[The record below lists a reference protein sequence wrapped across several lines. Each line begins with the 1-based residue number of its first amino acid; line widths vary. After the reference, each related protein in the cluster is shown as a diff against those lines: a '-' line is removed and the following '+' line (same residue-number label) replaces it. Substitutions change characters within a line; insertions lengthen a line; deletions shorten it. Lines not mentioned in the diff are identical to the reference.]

1 MKFRSIKKN
10 IPAIFFKQIWFKLLR
25 QNRGQAMAEYAILS
39 AMVVAV
45 ALFFNKEIISKLND
59 YYSLIANMVS
69 LPIP

>member
-1 MKFRSIKKN
+1 MKFRSINKLMLAS
-10 IPAIFFKQIWFKLLR
+10 ILTLLR
-25 QNRGQAMAEYAILS
+25 QNKGQAMTEYAILS

-45 ALFFNKEIISKLND
+45 SLYFNKEIISKLND

>member
-1 MKFRSIKKN
+1 M
-10 IPAIFFKQIWFKLLR
+10 PAGIFSQLWFKLLR
-25 QNRGQAMAEYAILS
+25 QDMGQAMAEYAILS

-59 YYSLIANMVS
+59 YYSLMANMVS

>member
-1 MKFRSIKKN
+1 MKFRSIRKLM
-10 IPAIFFKQIWFKLLR
+10 PAATFLKLLR
-25 QNRGQAMAEYAILS
+25 QNRGQAMTEYAILS
-39 AMVVAV
+39 AMFVAV

>member
-1 MKFRSIKKN
+1 M
-10 IPAIFFKQIWFKLLR
+10 PAGIFKQLWFKLLR
-25 QNRGQAMAEYAILS
+25 QNMGQAMAEYAILS

-45 ALFFNKEIISKLND
+45 ALYFNKEVISKLND

>member
-1 MKFRSIKKN
+1 MKFRSIIKLM
-10 IPAIFFKQIWFKLLR
+10 PAGIFKLLR
-25 QNRGQAMAEYAILS
+25 QNNGQAMAEYAILS

-45 ALFFNKEIISKLND
+45 SLYFNKEIISKLND

>member
-1 MKFRSIKKN
+1 MKFSSIKKLM
-10 IPAIFFKQIWFKLLR
+10 PVTVFKLLR
-25 QNRGQAMAEYAILS
+25 HSSGQAMAEYAILS

-45 ALFFNKEIISKLND
+45 ALYFNKEIISNLND

>member
-1 MKFRSIKKN
+1 MEFRSIKN
-10 IPAIFFKQIWFKLLR
+10 FAPASILRLIR

-45 ALFFNKEIISKLND
+45 ALYFNQEIISKLND

>member
-1 MKFRSIKKN
+1 MKCRSIKKL
-10 IPAIFFKQIWFKLLR
+10 IPASIIKLLR
-25 QNRGQAMAEYAILS
+25 QSRGQAMTEFAILS
-39 AMVVAV
+39 AMIVAV

>member
-1 MKFRSIKKN
+1 MKFGSIKKP
-10 IPAIFFKQIWFKLLR
+10 PAFVLKLLR
-25 QNRGQAMAEYAILS
+25 QNSGQAMTEYAILS

-45 ALFFNKEIISKLND
+45 SLYFNQEIISKLND

>member
-1 MKFRSIKKN
+1 MKFRSIKKFMLAS
-10 IPAIFFKQIWFKLLR
+10 ILKLLR
-25 QNRGQAMAEYAILS
+25 QNRGQAMTEYAILS

-45 ALFFNKEIISKLND
+45 ALYFNKEIISKLND

>member
-1 MKFRSIKKN
+1 MTATI
-10 IPAIFFKQIWFKLLR
+10 FKLFR

-39 AMVVAV
+39 AMIVAV
-45 ALFFNKEIISKLND
+45 ALYFNKEIISKLND

>member
-1 MKFRSIKKN
+1 M
-10 IPAIFFKQIWFKLLR
+10 PAIIFKLLK
-25 QNRGQAMAEYAILS
+25 QNMGQAMVEYAILS

>member
-1 MKFRSIKKN
+1 MV
-10 IPAIFFKQIWFKLLR
+10 
-25 QNRGQAMAEYAILS
+25 EYAILS

-45 ALFFNKEIISKLND
+45 ALYFNKEIILKLND

>member
-1 MKFRSIKKN
+1 MKFRSTKKLSDC
-10 IPAIFFKQIWFKLLR
+10 ILKLLR
-25 QNRGQAMAEYAILS
+25 QNRGQAMTEYAILS

-45 ALFFNKEIISKLND
+45 SLYFNKEIISKLND

>member
-1 MKFRSIKKN
+1 MT
-10 IPAIFFKQIWFKLLR
+10 
-25 QNRGQAMAEYAILS
+25 EYAILS
-39 AMVVAV
+39 AMIVAV

>member
-1 MKFRSIKKN
+1 MKFGSIIKP
-10 IPAIFFKQIWFKLLR
+10 PAFVLKLLR
-25 QNRGQAMAEYAILS
+25 QNSWQAMTEYAILS

-45 ALFFNKEIISKLND
+45 SLYFNQEIISKLND

>member
-1 MKFRSIKKN
+1 M
-10 IPAIFFKQIWFKLLR
+10 PAIIFKLVRFKLFR

-45 ALFFNKEIISKLND
+45 SLYFNKEIISKLND
-59 YYSLIANMVS
+59 YYTLIANMVS

>member
-1 MKFRSIKKN
+1 M
-10 IPAIFFKQIWFKLLR
+10 PAGILKQLWFKLFR
-25 QNRGQAMAEYAILS
+25 QNVGQAMAEYAILS

-45 ALFFNKEIISKLND
+45 ALYFNKEVISKLND

>member
-1 MKFRSIKKN
+1 MKFRSVKRFV
-10 IPAIFFKQIWFKLLR
+10 PASIFKLLWFKLIR
-25 QNRGQAMAEYAILS
+25 QNGGQAMAEYAILS

>member
-1 MKFRSIKKN
+1 MKFRSIKKLSAC
-10 IPAIFFKQIWFKLLR
+10 ILKLFR

-45 ALFFNKEIISKLND
+45 ALYFNKEIISKLND

>member
-1 MKFRSIKKN
+1 MKFRSIKKLK
-10 IPAIFFKQIWFKLLR
+10 PVTFFKLLR

>member
-1 MKFRSIKKN
+1 MKFRSIKKF
-10 IPAIFFKQIWFKLLR
+10 ILASILKLLR
-25 QNRGQAMAEYAILS
+25 QNRGQAMTEYAILS

-45 ALFFNKEIISKLND
+45 ALFFNKEIISKLNE

>member
-1 MKFRSIKKN
+1 MT
-10 IPAIFFKQIWFKLLR
+10 
-25 QNRGQAMAEYAILS
+25 EYAILS

-45 ALFFNKEIISKLND
+45 ALYFNKEIISKLND

>member
-1 MKFRSIKKN
+1 MKFGLIKKP
-10 IPAIFFKQIWFKLLR
+10 PAFVLKLLR
-25 QNRGQAMAEYAILS
+25 QNRGQAMTEYAILS

-45 ALFFNKEIISKLND
+45 SLYFNKEIISKLND

>member
-1 MKFRSIKKN
+1 MKFRSIKKLMTAT
-10 IPAIFFKQIWFKLLR
+10 IFKLFS

-39 AMVVAV
+39 AMIVAV
-45 ALFFNKEIISKLND
+45 ALYFNKEIISKLND

>member
-1 MKFRSIKKN
+1 MKFRSIKKF
-10 IPAIFFKQIWFKLLR
+10 ILASILKLLR
-25 QNRGQAMAEYAILS
+25 QNRGQAMTEYAILS